1 MWLNTYFF
9 KGGYMEDYNLQK
21 SLGFKL
27 ELASRLTTGNFS
39 KKLKEDKFPITP
51 EQWGVINFL
60 LHEDGLTQNQISKLV
75 GKDHTCVSR
84 LIENLI
90 KKNIVK
96 KIPDPD
102 DKRINLIYL
111 TEEGKKI
118 QNNVVPTVK
127 ENLHKVFFNVTDE
140 EKIIFSKVLDKII
153 KNLE

>member
-1 MWLNTYFF
+1 
-9 KGGYMEDYNLQK
+9 MEDYNLQK

-39 KKLKEDKFPITP
+39 KKLKEDKFLITP

>member
-1 MWLNTYFF
+1 
-9 KGGYMEDYNLQK
+9 MEDYNLQK

-39 KKLKEDKFPITP
+39 KKLKEDKFLITP

-96 KIPDPD
+96 KLPDPD

-111 TEEGKKI
+111 TEDGKKI
-118 QNNVVPTVK
+118 QNSVVHTVK
-127 ENLHKVFFNVTDE
+127 ENLDKVFSNVTDE

>member
-1 MWLNTYFF
+1 
-9 KGGYMEDYNLQK
+9 MEDYNLQK

-27 ELASRLTTGNFS
+27 ELASRLTTGNFN

-96 KIPDPD
+96 KIPDAD

-127 ENLHKVFFNVTDE
+127 ENLYKVFANVTDE

>member
-1 MWLNTYFF
+1 
-9 KGGYMEDYNLQK
+9 MEDYNLQK

-39 KKLKEDKFPITP
+39 KKLIEDKFPITP

-96 KIPDPD
+96 KIPDAD

-111 TEEGKKI
+111 TEEGKKYR
-118 QNNVVPTVK
+118 TM
-127 ENLHKVFFNVTDE
+127 L
-140 EKIIFSKVLDKII
+140 FSL
-153 KNLE
+153 

>member
-1 MWLNTYFF
+1 
-9 KGGYMEDYNLQK
+9 MEDYNLQK

-39 KKLKEDKFPITP
+39 KKLKEGKFPITP

-127 ENLHKVFFNVTDE
+127 ENLYKVFANVTDK

>member
-1 MWLNTYFF
+1 
-9 KGGYMEDYNLQK
+9 MEDYNLQK

-96 KIPDPD
+96 KYLMQMIKESISYISL
-102 DKRINLIYL
+102 KR
-111 TEEGKKI
+111 GKKYKTMSF
-118 QNNVVPTVK
+118 P
-127 ENLHKVFFNVTDE
+127 L
-140 EKIIFSKVLDKII
+140 
-153 KNLE
+153 